1 MVPDVRSVVSTNRM
15 QVLKRQVQSLTHH
28 QQKLEAELTQIEEKY
43 NQKKRKF
50 LASSE
55 DFNRVI
61 TIDTHTCPYQ
71 PCFYR
76 VNVFL
81 QELKKHCSKVV
92 DEKKY
97 TEMVA
102 EQVLMR
108 VCLIHFYL
116 R

>member
-1 MVPDVRSVVSTNRM
+1 MITCKTFLCSEIFSETMVPDVRSVVSTNRM

-61 TIDTHTCPYQ
+61 TIDTHTWHNL
-71 PCFYR
+71 
-76 VNVFL
+76 V
-81 QELKKHCSKVV
+81 
-92 DEKKY
+92 
-97 TEMVA
+97 
-102 EQVLMR
+102 
-108 VCLIHFYL
+108 
-116 R
+116 

>member
-61 TIDTHTCPYQ
+61 TIDTYVPRST
-71 PCFYR
+71 
-76 VNVFL
+76 L
-81 QELKKHCSKVV
+81 
-92 DEKKY
+92 
-97 TEMVA
+97 
-102 EQVLMR
+102 
-108 VCLIHFYL
+108 FYL
-116 R
+116 VDVIIFFRS